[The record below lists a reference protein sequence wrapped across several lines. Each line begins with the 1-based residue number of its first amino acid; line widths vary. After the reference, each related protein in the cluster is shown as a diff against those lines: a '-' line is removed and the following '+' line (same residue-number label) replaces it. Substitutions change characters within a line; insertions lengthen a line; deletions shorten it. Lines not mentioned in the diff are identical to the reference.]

1 MAVCISVHMY
11 VCVHAWLCMHTCMCV
26 YMSVY
31 VHVCMSVYV
40 SIFTSS
46 GGHWYVRS
54 HGPGPLLLPLGGW
67 HREKCQSLCPKTQ
80 AYFLGCFFF
89 RLYAKKINHFWRPW
103 KLGIKPELI
112 KPCKASVLPTVLPL
126 WPLKHFFG
134 VKWNIP
140 TVLRPNSWLL
150 LSIFVANFGFWGS
163 WGSLGHALLEVSSL
177 LAQDAHPFP

>member
-1 MAVCISVHMY
+1 
-11 VCVHAWLCMHTCMCV
+11 MCV

-31 VHVCMSVYV
+31 VHVYMSVYV

-54 HGPGPLLLPLGGW
+54 HGPGPLLLSLRGW
-67 HREKCQSLCPKTQ
+67 HWEKCQSLCPKTQ
-80 AYFLGCFFF
+80 AYFFGCFS
-89 RLYAKKINHFWRPW
+89 LGSMLKKSITFGGLGGPHR

-112 KPCKASVLPTVLPL
+112 KPCKASVLPIVLPL
-126 WPLKHFFG
+126 WPLKHFWG
-134 VKWNIP
+134 VRWNIP

-163 WGSLGHALLEVSSL
+163 WGSLGHALLEVPSL